1 MKKFKVKYKGKP
13 KAKGRA
19 ILPTEIRVSHDL
31 PEKVIQLLRKYGEE
45 I

>member
-19 ILPTEIRVSHDL
+19 ILPTEVRVSREL
-31 PEKVIQLLRKYGEE
+31 PEKVLQLLKKYGEE
-45 I
+45 V